1 MISTSQTPRLSSRL
15 SSQVFFGSFT
25 STPSRFVRSALGA
38 VLAGAALAS
47 VSGCVPLLIGGTVIG
62 TSLVATDRRTTGA
75 QVEDE
80 SIEFRA
86 ASRVRDLATLG
97 HVNVTSYNR
106 TLLVTGEVPGD
117 NEKAAVGRAMAGV
130 ENVRSVVNELGVGQ
144 NSSVGSRSTDAVLA
158 TKVKATLVD
167 AKDIQAHAYKVVS
180 ERGIIYLMGRVTER
194 EAARGAELA
203 RSVSGVQK
211 VVRVF
216 EILSEQDLANL
227 GRGVQPMPPSAAASA
242 P

>member
-15 SSQVFFGSFT
+15 ASRVILRLSASTSQ
-25 STPSRFVRSALGA
+25 RFVRSALGA

-62 TSLVATDRRTTGA
+62 TGLVTTDRRTTGA

-106 TLLVTGEVPGD
+106 TLLVTGEVPGEH
-117 NEKAAVGRAMAGV
+117 EKAAVGQAMAGV

-144 NSSVGSRSTDAVLA
+144 NSSIGSRSTDALLA

-167 AKDIQAHAYKVVS
+167 AKDLQAHAYKVVS

-216 EILSEQDLANL
+216 EILSEQELGNL
-227 GRGVQPMPPSAAASA
+227 GRGVQPMAPAAAASA

>member
-1 MISTSQTPRLSSRL
+1 MFAALSSTVSLGRA
-15 SSQVFFGSFT
+15 
-25 STPSRFVRSALGA
+25 PRAVRGTLGVALCA
-38 VLAGAALAS
+38 IALAS
-47 VSGCVPLLIGGTVIG
+47 VSGCVPLLIGGTVMG
-62 TSLVATDRRTTGA
+62 TGLVATDRRTTGA

-86 ASRVRDLATLG
+86 AGRVRELATLG
-97 HVNVTSYNR
+97 HINVTSYNR

-117 NEKAAVGRAMAGV
+117 NEKAAVGRALASV

-144 NSSVGSRSTDAVLA
+144 NSSVGSRGTDSVLA

-167 AKDIQAHAYKVVS
+167 AKDVQAHAYKVVS

-194 EAARGAELA
+194 EAARGTELA

-216 EILSEQDLANL
+216 DILTEQELANL
-227 GRGVQPMPPSAAASA
+227 GRGVQPTAPVSAASA